1 MRWMAVWMMAG
12 VLGGGGSM
20 TQAAAVESA
29 TMVARPADPLH
40 AWVGLKDAAGLE
52 AWVQWH
58 LGEEKRLIAELEAV
72 QGKRTVDN
80 TLAKYDEAV
89 THLQVAGNQAYIM
102 FSVNP
107 NKAIRDKGQAL
118 VQVISAEQTAL
129 ALNQAVYTAL
139 KATDVTAADAAT
151 KHYVDRLSLEYRLGG
166 VDKDEATRAKVKK
179 LQDEMTEVSLA
190 FSRNVQDDVRKV
202 TVKDAGELDG
212 LPADY
217 VARHKAGA
225 DGAITL
231 TTDSPDYTP
240 VMSYAKNAEL
250 RRKMYLA
257 YNDRA
262 YPANK
267 AVLEHLLRVRQEM
280 ATTLGLDTWADL
292 ATADMMMGSAG
303 EDEGVFE
310 RGG

>member
-1 MRWMAVWMMAG
+1 MRATMMCVMAG
-12 VLGGGGSM
+12 VLMSGTMGNAAMADM
-20 TQAAAVESA
+20 TKTDSAKAAA
-29 TMVARPADPLH
+29 PADPLH

-52 AWVQWH
+52 SWVQWH

-72 QGKRTVDN
+72 KEKRTVEN

-89 THLQVAGNQAYIM
+89 THLQVAGDQAYIL
-102 FSVNP
+102 FSVSP

-129 ALNQAVYTAL
+129 ALNQAVYMAL

-151 KHYVDRLSLEYRLGG
+151 KHYVDRLQLEYRLGG

-202 TVKDAGELDG
+202 TVKTASELEG

-217 VARHKAGA
+217 VARHKPGP
-225 DGAITL
+225 DGLITL
-231 TTDSPDYTP
+231 TTDCTGLHAGD
-240 VMSYAKNAEL
+240 EL
-250 RRKMYLA
+250 REEPGA
-257 YNDRA
+257 A
-262 YPANK
+262 
-267 AVLEHLLRVRQEM
+267 
-280 ATTLGLDTWADL
+280 ATDVPGL
-292 ATADMMMGSAG
+292 
-303 EDEGVFE
+303 
-310 RGG
+310 